1 MSGHDDRPVRSAA
14 GSCRARFTMRDAVNG
29 VRPGSRPAVALLVA
43 IALYAVLNEPL
54 PVGPRFLIPALEL
67 WLTRQTRHTRR
78 SRVVSLVLTVLV
90 VMSNPVLL
98 VVDLIGARTP
108 PAAAC

>member
-1 MSGHDDRPVRSAA
+1 
-14 GSCRARFTMRDAVNG
+14 MRDAVNG

-67 WLTRQTRHTRR
+67 WLTRHTRR

-98 VVDLIGARTP
+98 VVDLIRARTP
-108 PAAAC
+108 LAAAC

>member
-67 WLTRQTRHTRR
+67 WLTRHTRR